1 MNNLIL
7 SSSSITGTN
16 VTNPKGENLGEVKD
30 LMIDTQ
36 SGTVNY
42 AVLSFGG
49 FLGLGDKYFAIPFEA
64 FSVNETTETF
74 VLNVDKDVLKNAP
87 GFDKNNWPQTSD
99 QTYWNNLYNHYGVT
113 RRPFVGQTS
122 LSH

>member
-7 SSSSITGTN
+7 SSTSITGTN
-16 VTNPKGENLGEVKD
+16 VTNQKGENLGEIKD
-30 LMIDTQ
+30 LMIDTE

-64 FSVNETTETF
+64 FSVNTSTEKF
-74 VLNVDKDVLKNAP
+74 VLNVNKDRLENAP
-87 GFDKNNWPQTSD
+87 GFDKDNWPKTND
-99 QTYWNNLYNHYGVT
+99 HTYWNSLYDHYGVE
-113 RRPFVGQTS
+113 RRSTQRQRQTA
-122 LSH
+122 